1 MALSKQKVQDKIEI
15 VSAYKHI
22 QIRYSNQILED
33 GVVIS
38 DSFERTVV
46 SCGDFDKADEHNV
59 RAIADAVW
67 SEELIAAYEASIAP
81 APVEEV
87 IEEAVEEVV
96 AEEPS
101 AEEVP
106 AEDAPE
112 EVVE

>member
-15 VSAYKHI
+15 VSAFKHI
-22 QIRYSNQILED
+22 QIRFSNQILED

-46 SCGDFDKADEHNV
+46 SCGDFDKADKHNV

-87 IEEAVEEVV
+87 IEEAVEEVI
-96 AEEPS
+96 EEPI
-101 AEEVP
+101 AQ
-106 AEDAPE
+106 